1 MRPDAPYDPNPKAH
15 PGLHAIALIELCKSL
30 LALLAASGLE
40 LFGPASIRAFLHRLI
55 ELFQFDAQHSA
66 LSMLAQQVSP
76 GAVHL
81 AAGVA
86 ALYGVLHLFEAWGLW
101 HARAWASWLGCL
113 AAAIYVPFELF
124 ELIRSPGWIA
134 VAVVTINVA
143 IVWVLARDLYKRHRA
158 MSPLVPDA

>member
-1 MRPDAPYDPNPKAH
+1 MRPDAPYNPNPKAH

-86 ALYGVLHLFEAWGLW
+86 ALYGVLHLVEAWGLW
-101 HARAWASWLGCL
+101 RARAWASWLGCL

-124 ELIRSPGWIA
+124 ELIRNPGWIA

-158 MSPLVPDA
+158 IAPVVPDA